1 MVKTTT
7 DLTQLY
13 ALRDRL
19 LELNQRAPQLI
30 APNTIADIRK
40 KTARGRS
47 PEGEKYDEYS
57 RGYLS
62 TRRAYG
68 RPLKP
73 VDLNLTGQTLQG
85 LNLQGNVITVRAED
99 ILKAYVHNF
108 GIGKQPE
115 RRFLDVGPDTNETNE
130 KILAKEISKIKIS

>member
-1 MVKTTT
+1 MVKTTI
-7 DLTQLY
+7 DLTQIY

-40 KTARGRS
+40 KTAKGRS

-57 RGYLS
+57 PDYLG
-62 TRRAYG
+62 TRKRYG

-73 VDLNLTGQTLQG
+73 VDLYLTGQTMQS
-85 LNLQGNVITVRAED
+85 LNLQGNTITVRAED

-115 RRFLDVGPDTNETNE
+115 RRFLDIGPDTNEKNE
-130 KILAKEISKIKIS
+130 KILAKEISKIRIS